1 MTELTFL
8 GTGNFLAPPGRYWN
22 SFVMDTSVLV
32 EPCPTALPN
41 LRRCGFSVTDVEV
54 VVISHFHADHCFG
67 WPFFLE
73 ALAEIGG
80 GRTLH
85 VVGPPGTQAH
95 LAEMMEV
102 GKVPSVLE
110 FAHAQLDLRFVEVD
124 GSWQEAGPLRFR
136 AVEVVH
142 VPYLRCFGYLF
153 SREDG
158 VVAYSG
164 DTTPCAGLSELARES
179 ATLVVECN
187 GRHSGAGRTHQ
198 PHGRGIGAGPAG
210 GPSGPPSR
218 PHPPRRAG
226 RPGLAPR
233 SDRPRRF
240 QPADRLTLETR
251 FSTEILSRDSQP
263 RFSDGLISRVADS
276 PAD

>member
-1 MTELTFL
+1 VTELAFL

-41 LRRCGFSVTDVEV
+41 LRRCGFSVADVEV

-73 ALAEIGG
+73 AMAEIGG

-85 VVGPPGTQAH
+85 VVGPPGTEAH

-110 FAHAQLDLRFVEVD
+110 FAHAQLDLRFIEVD

-136 AVEVVH
+136 AVEVAH

-158 VVAYSG
+158 VVGYSG
-164 DTTPCAGLSELARES
+164 DTTPCAGLSELARGS

-187 GRHSGAGRTHQ
+187 GRHTAPGAPTSHMDEDSVRALQAAHPDLHLVLTHLGEQ
-198 PHGRGIGAGPAG
+198 VDLA
-210 GPSGPPSR
+210 SL
-218 PHPPRRAG
+218 
-226 RPGLAPR
+226 PGVTVPDDF
-233 SDRPRRF
+233 S
-240 QPADRLTLETR
+240 RLT
-251 FSTEILSRDSQP
+251 
-263 RFSDGLISRVADS
+263 V
-276 PAD
+276 